1 MARKPKCENQV
12 TPPYFDWL
20 SERCQPL
27 WSPQSLLPLSQEWLL
42 PDKHFNEM
50 SLSLLLSFIIETHF
64 QNICPLFY
72 QSMLFLPKIVTAW
85 GASAPRTSFYW
96 FDILVL
102 LLSTVTISSLAPL
115 RLHPAPHPQ
124 SLATTSWL
132 NGLRQCRLPPLLLQ
146 GWPAGIAPVAVWQR
160 FQRNGPGRGR
170 SSRTWRRWHRTLA
183 METIASM
190 RWSSSSSCP
199 LFYHWALL
207 QCTWPQQQ
215 RRCRGEDYTPVIQ
228 LNDCLTNEI
237 ELTMKSMMLLA
248 RIMSITEGGSSS
260 TWILVSAITAMKA
273 NQMENGTHFVTK

>member
-1 MARKPKCENQV
+1 MPAPLKPTKSSAPFSGMIIARQTFQRNVFVFVIVFYYWNTFPKHL
-12 TPPYFDWL
+12 PP
-20 SERCQPL
+20 
-27 WSPQSLLPLSQEWLL
+27 
-42 PDKHFNEM
+42 
-50 SLSLLLSFIIETHF
+50 LLSIDALSTEDCHRLRCLST
-64 QNICPLFY
+64 PD
-72 QSMLFLPKIVTAW
+72 LFLLVRY
-85 GASAPRTSFYW
+85 PRSPP
-96 FDILVL
+96 LHCHHQL
-102 LLSTVTISSLAPL
+102 PGPPL
-115 RLHPAPHPQ
+115 RLPPAPPPQ

-132 NGLRQCRLPPLLLQ
+132 NGLRQCRLPPLLLR
-146 GWPAGIAPVAVWQR
+146 GWPAGIASVAVWQR